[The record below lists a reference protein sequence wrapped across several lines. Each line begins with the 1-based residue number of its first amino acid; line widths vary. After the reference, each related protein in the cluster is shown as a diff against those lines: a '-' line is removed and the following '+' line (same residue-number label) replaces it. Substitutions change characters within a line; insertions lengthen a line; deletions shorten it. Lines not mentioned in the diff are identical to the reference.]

1 MILNCD
7 FQWVLYLDEIQ
18 NSIIMGEI
26 QQFKSVFSNLMTKPV
41 KLFCIAMSRGSK
53 NMSDEFPVLAGA

>member
-1 MILNCD
+1 
-7 FQWVLYLDEIQ
+7 
-18 NSIIMGEI
+18 MGEI

-41 KLFCIAMSRGSK
+41 KLLCIAMSRGSK